1 VLTTPKQL
9 QDEEMLVYLLRH
21 AAAQGSAAT
30 DAVRDLTIEG
40 LAQARSITEQ
50 FKQHS
55 PAMDKVL
62 CSPYNRAQQ
71 TASAV
76 MGLFP
81 DIVLSTD
88 DRLEPG
94 GDVIAALDV
103 IEGCDVQNLLIV
115 SHNPFLSNLLS
126 VMVDGTMESH
136 RVVANA
142 ALYCVS
148 MDVVAPG
155 CGEIVYSLEP

>member
-1 VLTTPKQL
+1 
-9 QDEEMLVYLLRH
+9 MLVYLLRH
-21 AAAQGSAAT
+21 AIAEDSAAT
-30 DAVRDLTIEG
+30 DSLRNLTAEG
-40 LAQARSITEQ
+40 RAQARSVTEK

-55 PAMDKVL
+55 PAMDRVL

-76 MGLFP
+76 MTLFS
-81 DIVLSTD
+81 DIDLTLD
-88 DRLEPG
+88 ERLKPG
-94 GDVIAALDV
+94 GDVYGVLDA
-103 IEGCDVQNLLIV
+103 IEGFDVQHLLIV

-136 RVVANA
+136 RYVDNA
-142 ALYCVS
+142 TLHCVS

-155 CGEIVYSLEP
+155 CGEIAYMLEP

>member
-1 VLTTPKQL
+1 
-9 QDEEMLVYLLRH
+9 MLVYLLRH
-21 AAAQGSAAT
+21 AIAQDYAAT
-30 DAVRDLTIEG
+30 DSARDLTAEG
-40 LAQARSITEQ
+40 LEQARSITEK
-50 FKQHS
+50 FRQHS
-55 PAMDKVL
+55 PAMDRVL

-76 MGLFP
+76 MTLFP
-81 DIVLSTD
+81 NIVLSTD
-88 DRLEPG
+88 DSIKPE
-94 GDVIAALDV
+94 GDVYGVIDA
-103 IEGCDVQNLLIV
+103 IEGYDVQHLLIV

-136 RVVANA
+136 RYVANA

-155 CGEIVYSLEP
+155 CGEIIYTLEP